1 MLHIIWVM
9 LLWMAAWRLAMVA
22 GITGNGFLL
31 VADIVFGYFMC
42 MIWFPVFPYE
52 QRSMDE

>member
-22 GITGNGFLL
+22 GITGNTVLL
-31 VADIVFGYFMC
+31 AVDILYVYFMC
-42 MIWFPVFPYE
+42 VKWYPVFPYD
-52 QRSMDE
+52 QNTQD